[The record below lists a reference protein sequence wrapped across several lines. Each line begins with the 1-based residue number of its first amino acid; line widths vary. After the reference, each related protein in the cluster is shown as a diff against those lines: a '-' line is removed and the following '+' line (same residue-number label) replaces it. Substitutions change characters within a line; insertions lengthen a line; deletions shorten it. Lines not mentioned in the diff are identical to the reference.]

1 MYLTGN
7 EYLCIVKVKQ
17 NMDIKDINIRNL
29 QSEIIRL
36 RNLLADRDVLV
47 KSMEHDKEE
56 WTKDARVGY
65 ISLEDHLSDIED
77 LRKENEAEKSQ
88 LRSELDEERR
98 LRMAAEARIKELEE
112 AALKSE
118 EAHKEELANFNEVQE
133 MAEKAKA
140 NEIDMMSIVK
150 VIQNRLFNHNSDRMR
165 FLNSQLDIDDETVR
179 EQGFEAILQSISQD
193 ADRELN
199 GNDDSIDKAQGQ
211 DNTENNDKA
220 PKVKLPTPKKKD
232 KKPRG
237 RYTFSAEV
245 LKSFGVDASNLPEG
259 AKAILRRGKKD
270 EWTIQLFYYSPA
282 KVYTKVYKIGRFNV
296 KGQDPMSSKKP
307 QSIVE
312 NNPLMPSF
320 CRFYFESK
328 FAYNLSE
335 ENVIRM
341 LESMKCHFPQST
353 LNKYIHQIMDY
364 LRVRLEALMLEVMRS
379 CSFVQNDET
388 RILVRSR
395 KSKEDNFKYN
405 TEYIH
410 AALSLEKKLVVML
423 YKEGSRSHEIPEEK
437 IFRGS
442 LIECFT
448 ADRAPLYVALEKDL
462 EEYYLQR
469 QACWQHAR
477 HYLVDAFVSDHRVL
491 VLIQLINALFLIER
505 EAKVRNYTPE
515 RRHRFRIDYSASI
528 VGKIMSLLKKIRA
541 EKNKYGALV
550 MRAVN
555 YILDDEEAF
564 KKFLHDGRIE
574 MHNNAVES
582 VFRHIAMGRRCWLN
596 SGSHDAA
603 QNIAFMYS
611 LYESCKMNDID
622 FGEYVEDILTRMM
635 NGDDDYRSMI
645 PCYYT
650 PGKKQEKKVA

>member
-1 MYLTGN
+1 
-7 EYLCIVKVKQ
+7 
-17 NMDIKDINIRNL
+17 MDIKDINIRNL
-29 QSEIIRL
+29 QSENIRL
-36 RNLLADRDVLV
+36 RNLLAERDALV
-47 KSMEHDKEE
+47 KSYKTEKEE
-56 WTKDARVGY
+56 SANAARVGY
-65 ISLEDHLSDIED
+65 ISLEEHF
-77 LRKENEAEKSQ
+77 AELGKVREECFEETAAV
-88 LRSELDEERR
+88 RSELAAVKGR
-98 LRMAAEARIKELEE
+98 LALAESRIRELEE
-112 AALKSE
+112 ASAKLE
-118 EAHKEELANFNEVQE
+118 DAHKEELAKFNEVQD
-133 MAEKAKA
+133 MADKAKA

-179 EQGFEAILQSISQD
+179 EQGFEGVLQAISQD

-199 GNDDSIDKAQGQ
+199 GNGDLADNGHGQGNTETDDKA
-211 DNTENNDKA
+211 T
-220 PKVKLPTPKKKD
+220 KVKLPTPKKTNKKD

-245 LKSFGVDASNLPEG
+245 LKSFGVDVSNLPEG
-259 AKAILRRGKKD
+259 AKAILRKGKKD

-282 KVYTKVYKIGRFNV
+282 KVYTKIYKIGRFNV
-296 KGQDPMSSKKP
+296 PGSDPMNSKKP

-328 FAYNLSE
+328 FAYNVSE

-364 LRVRLEALMLEVMRS
+364 LRVRLEPLMLEVIRS
-379 CSFVQNDET
+379 CGFVQDDET

-395 KSKEDNFKYN
+395 ESKDEDFKYN

-410 AALSLEKKLVVML
+410 AALSLERKLLVML

-442 LIECFT
+442 MIKCFT
-448 ADRAPLYVALEKDL
+448 ADRAPLYTAIEKDL
-462 EEYYLQR
+462 VEYNLQR

-505 EAKVRNYTPE
+505 ESKSRNQTPE
-515 RRHRFRIDYSASI
+515 QRHRFRLKHSASI
-528 VGKIMSLLKKIRA
+528 VGRIMSLLKKIRS
-541 EKNKYGALV
+541 EKDKYGALV

-603 QNIAFMYS
+603 TNIAFMYS
-611 LYESCKMNDID
+611 LFESCKMNDID

>member
-1 MYLTGN
+1 
-7 EYLCIVKVKQ
+7 
-17 NMDIKDINIRNL
+17 MDIKDINIRNL
-29 QSEIIRL
+29 QMENTRL
-36 RNLLADRDVLV
+36 RNLLADRDALV
-47 KSMEHDKEE
+47 KSMEHDREKWANE
-56 WTKDARVGY
+56 ARVGY
-65 ISLEDHLSDIED
+65 ISLEEHFSEIES
-77 LRKENEAEKSQ
+77 LRKENSQ
-88 LRSELDEERR
+88 ENSRLQKELDDTKSR
-98 LRMAAEARIKELEE
+98 LSVAESRIKELEDC
-112 AALKSE
+112 AAESE
-118 EAHKEELANFNEVQE
+118 EAHKEELAKFNEVQE
-133 MAEKAKA
+133 MADKAKA

-179 EQGFEAILQSISQD
+179 EQGFEAILQAISQD
-193 ADRELN
+193 ADKELN
-199 GNDDSIDKAQGQ
+199 ANGDSA
-211 DNTENNDKA
+211 DNTQGGGNTEKSDKG
-220 PKVKLPTPKKKD
+220 PKVKLPTSKKKDKKD

-245 LKSFGVDASNLPEG
+245 LKSFGVDTSNLPEG
-259 AKAILRRGKKD
+259 AKAIVRKGKKD
-270 EWTIQLFYYSPA
+270 KWTIQLFYYSPA
-282 KVYTKVYKIGRFNV
+282 KVYTKVYEIGRFNV
-296 KGQDPMSSKKP
+296 PGRDPMNSKRP
-307 QSIVE
+307 QAIVE
-312 NNPLMPSF
+312 SNPLMPSF

-335 ENVIRM
+335 ENVLRM

-364 LRVRLEALMLEVMRS
+364 LRVRLESLMLEVIRT
-379 CSFVQNDET
+379 CGFVQNDET

-395 KSKEDNFKYN
+395 KNKEDDFKYN

-505 EAKVRNYTPE
+505 EAKARNYTPE
-515 RRHRFRIDYSASI
+515 RRHRFRLEYSASI

-541 EKNKYGALV
+541 EKDKYGALV

-555 YILDDEEAF
+555 YILDDEDAF
-564 KKFLHDGRIE
+564 KKFLQDGRIE

-582 VFRHIAMGRRCWLN
+582 VFRHIAMGRRNWLN
-596 SGSHDAA
+596 SGSHEAA

>member
-1 MYLTGN
+1 
-7 EYLCIVKVKQ
+7 
-17 NMDIKDINIRNL
+17 MDIKDINIRNL
-29 QSEIIRL
+29 QMENARL
-36 RNLLADRDVLV
+36 RNLLAERDAHV
-47 KSMEHDKEE
+47 KSIELEREE
-56 WTKDARVGY
+56 WSKEARVGY
-65 ISLEDHLSDIED
+65 ISLDEHFSEIES
-77 LRKENEAEKSQ
+77 LRKENSQ
-88 LRSELDEERR
+88 ENSRLQKELDDTRSR
-98 LRMAAEARIKELEE
+98 LSVAESRIKELEDN
-112 AALKSE
+112 AAKSE
-118 EAHKEELANFNEVQE
+118 VAHKEELAKFNEVQE
-133 MAEKAKA
+133 LADRAKA
-140 NEIDMMSIVK
+140 SEIDMMSIVK

-165 FLNSQLDIDDETVR
+165 FLNSQLDIDDETVK
-179 EQGFEAILQSISQD
+179 EQGFEAILQAISQD
-193 ADRELN
+193 ADNELSGKN
-199 GNDDSIDKAQGQ
+199 STASDQGH
-211 DNTENNDKA
+211 NCSEKKNEV
-220 PKVKLPTPKKKD
+220 PKVKLPTPKKKDQKD

-245 LKSFGVDASNLPEG
+245 LKSFGVDTSNLPEG
-259 AKAILRRGKKD
+259 AKAIIRKGRKD
-270 EWTIQLFYYSPA
+270 KWTIQLFYYSPA
-282 KVYTKVYKIGRFNV
+282 KVYTKVYRIGRFNV
-296 KGQDPMSSKKP
+296 PKSDPMNSKRP
-307 QSIVE
+307 QAIVE
-312 NNPLMPSF
+312 SNPLMPSF

-364 LRVRLEALMLEVMRS
+364 LRVRLESLMLEVIRT
-379 CSFVQNDET
+379 CGFVQNDET

-395 KSKEDNFKYN
+395 KNKEDDFKYN

-505 EAKVRNYTPE
+505 EAKARNYTPE
-515 RRHRFRIDYSASI
+515 RRHRFRLEYSASI

-541 EKNKYGALV
+541 EKDKYGALV

-555 YILDDEEAF
+555 YILDDEDAF
-564 KKFLHDGRIE
+564 KKFLQDGRIE

-582 VFRHIAMGRRCWLN
+582 VFRHIAMGRRNWLN
-596 SGSHDAA
+596 SGSHEAA

-645 PCYYT
+645 PCNYT
-650 PGKKQEKKVA
+650 HGKEYEKKVA

>member
-1 MYLTGN
+1 
-7 EYLCIVKVKQ
+7 
-17 NMDIKDINIRNL
+17 MDIKDINIRNL
-29 QSEIIRL
+29 QMENTRL
-36 RNLLADRDVLV
+36 RNLLADRDALV
-47 KSMEHDKEE
+47 KSMEHDREKWANE
-56 WTKDARVGY
+56 ARVGY
-65 ISLEDHLSDIED
+65 ISLEEHFSEIES
-77 LRKENEAEKSQ
+77 LRKENSQ
-88 LRSELDEERR
+88 ENSRLQKELDDTKSR
-98 LRMAAEARIKELEE
+98 LSVAESRIKELEDC
-112 AALKSE
+112 AAESE
-118 EAHKEELANFNEVQE
+118 EAHKEELAKFNEVQE
-133 MAEKAKA
+133 MADKAKA

-179 EQGFEAILQSISQD
+179 EQGFEAILQAISQD
-193 ADRELN
+193 ADKELN
-199 GNDDSIDKAQGQ
+199 ANGDSA
-211 DNTENNDKA
+211 DNTQGGGNTEKSDKG
-220 PKVKLPTPKKKD
+220 PKVKLPTSKKKDKKD

-245 LKSFGVDASNLPEG
+245 LKSFGVDTSNLPEG
-259 AKAILRRGKKD
+259 AKAIVRKGKKD
-270 EWTIQLFYYSPA
+270 KWTIQLFYYSPA
-282 KVYTKVYKIGRFNV
+282 KVYTKVYEIGRFNV
-296 KGQDPMSSKKP
+296 PGRDPMNSKRP
-307 QSIVE
+307 QAIVE
-312 NNPLMPSF
+312 SNPLMPSF

-335 ENVIRM
+335 ENVLRM

-364 LRVRLEALMLEVMRS
+364 LRVRLESLMLEVIRT
-379 CSFVQNDET
+379 CGFVQNDET

-395 KSKEDNFKYN
+395 KNKEDDFKYN

-505 EAKVRNYTPE
+505 EAKARNYTPE
-515 RRHRFRIDYSASI
+515 RRHRFRLEYSASI

-541 EKNKYGALV
+541 EKDKYGALV

-555 YILDDEEAF
+555 YILDDEDAF
-564 KKFLHDGRIE
+564 KKFLQDGRIE

-582 VFRHIAMGRRCWLN
+582 VFRHIAMGRRNWLN
-596 SGSHDAA
+596 SGSHEAA

-645 PCYYT
+645 PCNYT
-650 PGKKQEKKVA
+650 HGKKYEKKVA

>member
-1 MYLTGN
+1 MENT
-7 EYLCIVKVKQ
+7 
-17 NMDIKDINIRNL
+17 
-29 QSEIIRL
+29 RL
-36 RNLLADRDVLV
+36 RNLLADRDALV
-47 KSMEHDKEE
+47 KSMEHDREKWANE
-56 WTKDARVGY
+56 ARVGY
-65 ISLEDHLSDIED
+65 ISLEEHFSEIES
-77 LRKENEAEKSQ
+77 LRKENSQ
-88 LRSELDEERR
+88 ENSRLQKELDDTKSR
-98 LRMAAEARIKELEE
+98 LSVAESRIKELEDC
-112 AALKSE
+112 AAESE
-118 EAHKEELANFNEVQE
+118 EAHKEELAKFNEVQE
-133 MAEKAKA
+133 MADKAKA

-179 EQGFEAILQSISQD
+179 EQGFEAILQAISQD
-193 ADRELN
+193 ADKELN
-199 GNDDSIDKAQGQ
+199 ANGDSA
-211 DNTENNDKA
+211 DNTQGGGNTEKSDKG
-220 PKVKLPTPKKKD
+220 PKVKLPTSKKKDKKD

-245 LKSFGVDASNLPEG
+245 LKSFGVDTSNLPEG
-259 AKAILRRGKKD
+259 AKAIVRKGKKD
-270 EWTIQLFYYSPA
+270 KWTIQLFYYSPA
-282 KVYTKVYKIGRFNV
+282 KVYTKVYEIGRFNV
-296 KGQDPMSSKKP
+296 PGRDPMNSKRP
-307 QSIVE
+307 QAIVE
-312 NNPLMPSF
+312 SNPLMPSF

-335 ENVIRM
+335 ENVLRM

-364 LRVRLEALMLEVMRS
+364 LRVRLESLMLEVIRT
-379 CSFVQNDET
+379 CGFVQNDET

-395 KSKEDNFKYN
+395 KNKEDDFKYN

-505 EAKVRNYTPE
+505 EAKARNYTPE
-515 RRHRFRIDYSASI
+515 RRHRFRLEYSASI

-541 EKNKYGALV
+541 EKDKYGALV

-555 YILDDEEAF
+555 YILDDEDAF
-564 KKFLHDGRIE
+564 KKFLQDGRIE

-582 VFRHIAMGRRCWLN
+582 VFRHIAMGRRNWLN
-596 SGSHDAA
+596 SGSHEAA

>member
-1 MYLTGN
+1 
-7 EYLCIVKVKQ
+7 
-17 NMDIKDINIRNL
+17 MDIKDINIRNL
-29 QSEIIRL
+29 QMENARL
-36 RNLLADRDVLV
+36 RNLLAERDAHV
-47 KSMEHDKEE
+47 KSIELEREE
-56 WTKDARVGY
+56 WSKEARVGY
-65 ISLEDHLSDIED
+65 ISLDEHFSEIES
-77 LRKENEAEKSQ
+77 LRKENSQ
-88 LRSELDEERR
+88 ENSRLQKELDDTRSR
-98 LRMAAEARIKELEE
+98 LSVAESRIKELEDN
-112 AALKSE
+112 AAKSE
-118 EAHKEELANFNEVQE
+118 VAHKEELAKFNEVQE
-133 MAEKAKA
+133 LADKAKA
-140 NEIDMMSIVK
+140 SEIDMMSIVK

-165 FLNSQLDIDDETVR
+165 FLNSQLDIDDETVK
-179 EQGFEAILQSISQD
+179 EQGFEAILQAISQD
-193 ADRELN
+193 ADNELSGKN
-199 GNDDSIDKAQGQ
+199 STASDQGH
-211 DNTENNDKA
+211 NCSEKKNEV
-220 PKVKLPTPKKKD
+220 PKVKLPTPKKKDQKD

-245 LKSFGVDASNLPEG
+245 LKSFGVDTSNLPEG
-259 AKAILRRGKKD
+259 AKAIIRKGRKD
-270 EWTIQLFYYSPA
+270 KWTIQLFYYSPA
-282 KVYTKVYKIGRFNV
+282 KVYTKVYEIGRFNV
-296 KGQDPMSSKKP
+296 PKSDPMNSKRP
-307 QSIVE
+307 QAIVE
-312 NNPLMPSF
+312 SNPLMPSF

-364 LRVRLEALMLEVMRS
+364 LRVRLESLMLEVIRT
-379 CSFVQNDET
+379 CGFVQNDET

-395 KSKEDNFKYN
+395 KNKEDDFKYN

-410 AALSLEKKLVVML
+410 AALSQEKKLVVML

-505 EAKVRNYTPE
+505 EAKARNYTPE
-515 RRHRFRIDYSASI
+515 RRHRLRLEYSASI

-541 EKNKYGALV
+541 EKDKYGALV

-564 KKFLHDGRIE
+564 KKFLQDGRIE

-582 VFRHIAMGRRCWLN
+582 VFRHIAMGRRNWLN
-596 SGSHDAA
+596 SGSHEAA

-645 PCYYT
+645 PCNYT
-650 PGKKQEKKVA
+650 HGKKYEKKVA

>member
-1 MYLTGN
+1 
-7 EYLCIVKVKQ
+7 
-17 NMDIKDINIRNL
+17 MDIKDINIRNL
-29 QSEIIRL
+29 QSELIRL
-36 RNLLADRDVLV
+36 RNRLADRDALV
-47 KSMEHDKEE
+47 ESYKEDKEE
-56 WTKDARVGY
+56 WTKEARVGY
-65 ISLEDHLSDIED
+65 ISLEDHFAELDD
-77 LRKENEAEKSQ
+77 LRNEKDAKIAQ
-88 LRSELDEERR
+88 VTADYEEEHR
-98 LRMAAEARIKELEE
+98 LRMSAEAVVNELEK
-112 AALKSE
+112 AAAKSE
-118 EAHKEELANFNEVQE
+118 ETHKEELAKFAEVQD

-140 NEIDMMSIVK
+140 NEIDVMSIVR
-150 VIQNRLFNHNSDRMR
+150 VMQNRIFNHNSDRMR
-165 FLNSQLDIDDETVR
+165 FLNSQLDIDDETVK
-179 EQGFEAILQSISQD
+179 EQGFEAILQAISQD
-193 ADRELN
+193 ADKELF
-199 GNDDSIDKAQGQ
+199 GEGRDTDSLKGDSGSDKKG
-211 DNTENNDKA
+211 EA
-220 PKVKLPTPKKKD
+220 PKIKLPTPKKPEK
-232 KKPRG
+232 KNPKPRS
-237 RYTFSAEV
+237 RYTFTAEA
-245 LKSFGVDASNLPEG
+245 LKSFGVDTSNLPEG
-259 AKAILRRGKKD
+259 AKAILRKGKKD

-282 KVYTKVYKIGRFNV
+282 KVYTKIYKIGRFNV
-296 KGQDPMSSKKP
+296 PGKDPMNSKKP
-307 QSIVE
+307 QTIVE

-320 CRFYFESK
+320 CRFYFDSK

-335 ENVIRM
+335 ENIIRM
-341 LESMKCHFPQST
+341 LKSMKCHFPQST

-364 LRVRLEALMLEVMRS
+364 LRVRLETLMREVIRT
-379 CSFVQNDET
+379 CGFVQNDET

-395 KSKEDNFKYN
+395 KKKEENFKYN

-477 HYLVDAFVSDHRVL
+477 HNFVDAYVSDHRVL
-491 VLIQLINALFLIER
+491 VIIQLINALFLIER
-505 EAKVRNYTPE
+505 EAKARNYTAE
-515 RRHRFRIDYSASI
+515 KRYRFRLKYSVPI
-528 VGKIMSLLKKIRA
+528 VGKIMRLLRKIKG
-541 EKNKYGALV
+541 EKDKYGALV
-550 MRAVN
+550 MKAVN
-555 YILDDEEAF
+555 YVLDDRKAF
-564 KKFLHDGRIE
+564 KKFLLDGRIE

-582 VFRHIAMGRRCWLN
+582 VFRHIAMGRRNWLN

-645 PCYYT
+645 PCNYT
-650 PGKKQEKKVA
+650 FGKNQKKKAA

>member
-1 MYLTGN
+1 
-7 EYLCIVKVKQ
+7 
-17 NMDIKDINIRNL
+17 MDIKDINIRNL
-29 QSEIIRL
+29 QSEIVRL
-36 RNLLADRDVLV
+36 RNRLADRDAYVQSV
-47 KSMEHDKEE
+47 EQDREE
-56 WTKDARVGY
+56 WTKEARVGY
-65 ISLEDHLSDIED
+65 ISLEDHFSDLEE
-77 LRKENEAEKSQ
+77 LRKENEEEKSQ
-88 LRSELDEERR
+88 LRSELDEEHR

-118 EAHKEELANFNEVQE
+118 DAHKEELAKYNEVQE
-133 MAEKAKA
+133 MADKAKA

-150 VIQNRLFNHNSDRMR
+150 VIQNR
-165 FLNSQLDIDDETVR
+165 DDETVR
-179 EQGFEAILQSISQD
+179 EQGFEAIIQAISQD
-193 ADRELN
+193 ADNELSGKN
-199 GNDDSIDKAQGQ
+199 NTAGDQGQ
-211 DNTENNDKA
+211 DGSEKKNEA
-220 PKVKLPTPKKKD
+220 PKVKLPAPKKKDKKD

-245 LKSFGVDASNLPEG
+245 LKSYGVDTSNLPEG
-259 AKAILRRGKKD
+259 AKAIVRKGKKD
-270 EWTIQLFYYSPA
+270 KWTIQLFYYSPA
-282 KVYTKVYKIGRFNV
+282 KVYTKVYEIGRFNV
-296 KGQDPMSSKKP
+296 PKSDPMNSKKP
-307 QSIVE
+307 QTIVE

-364 LRVRLEALMLEVMRS
+364 LRTRLEALMLEVIRN
-379 CSFVQNDET
+379 CNFVQNDET

-395 KSKEDNFKYN
+395 NSKEDNFKYN

-491 VLIQLINALFLIER
+491 VLIRLINALFLIER
-505 EAKVRNYTPE
+505 ESKARGHSAEQRY
-515 RRHRFRIDYSASI
+515 RFRLEYSASI

-541 EKNKYGALV
+541 EKDKYGALV

-635 NGDDDYRSMI
+635 NRMMNGDDDYRSMI

>member
-1 MYLTGN
+1 
-7 EYLCIVKVKQ
+7 
-17 NMDIKDINIRNL
+17 MDIKDINIRNL
-29 QSEIIRL
+29 QAENVRL
-36 RNLLADRDVLV
+36 RNLLADRDALV
-47 KSMEHDKEE
+47 KSIEQDKEE
-56 WTKDARVGY
+56 WTKEARVGY
-65 ISLEDHLSDIED
+65 ISLEEHLAEMAN
-77 LRKENEAEKSQ
+77 LRREKDERIASVTAECEEEHQ
-88 LRSELDEERR
+88 LRVS
-98 LRMAAEARIKELEE
+98 AEARIKELEDS
-112 AALKSE
+112 AVKSD
-118 EAHKEELANFNEVQE
+118 EAHKEELAKFNEVQE
-133 MAEKAKA
+133 MAEKAKD

-165 FLNSQLDIDDETVR
+165 FLNSQLDIDDDTVR
-179 EQGFEAILQSISQD
+179 EQGFEAILQAISQD
-193 ADRELN
+193 ADKELN
-199 GNDDSIDKAQGQ
+199 GNGYSA
-211 DNTENNDKA
+211 DNTHGGCNTGKSDKG
-220 PKVKLPTPKKKD
+220 PKVKLPSPKKKD
-232 KKPRG
+232 NRNKKPCG

-245 LKSFGVDASNLPEG
+245 LKLFGVDTSNLPEG
-259 AKAILRRGKKD
+259 AKAIVRKGKKD
-270 EWTIQLFYYSPA
+270 EWTIRLFYYSPA
-282 KVYTKVYKIGRFNV
+282 RVYTKVYRIGRFNV
-296 KGQDPMSSKKP
+296 KGQDPMNSKRP
-307 QSIVE
+307 QTIVE

-335 ENVIRM
+335 ENVLRM

-364 LRVRLEALMLEVMRS
+364 LRVRLESLMLEVIRS
-379 CSFVQNDET
+379 CGFVQNDET

-395 KSKEDNFKYN
+395 KSKEDDFKYN

-410 AALSLEKKLVVML
+410 AALSLEEKLVAML

-505 EAKVRNYTPE
+505 ESKARGHGAEQRY
-515 RRHRFRIDYSASI
+515 RFRLKYSASI
-528 VGKIMSLLKKIRA
+528 VGRIMGLLKKMKA
-541 EKNKYGALV
+541 EKGKYGALV

-582 VFRHIAMGRRCWLN
+582 VFRHIAMGRRRWLN
-596 SGSHDAA
+596 SGSHEAA

-650 PGKKQEKKVA
+650 PVKKQERKVA

>member
-1 MYLTGN
+1 
-7 EYLCIVKVKQ
+7 
-17 NMDIKDINIRNL
+17 MDIKDINIRNL
-29 QSEIIRL
+29 QSEIVRL
-36 RNLLADRDVLV
+36 RNRLADRDAYVQSV
-47 KSMEHDKEE
+47 EQDREE
-56 WTKDARVGY
+56 WTKEARVGY
-65 ISLEDHLSDIED
+65 ISLEDHFSDLED
-77 LRKENEAEKSQ
+77 LRKENEKEKSQ
-88 LRSELDEERR
+88 LRSERDEEHR
-98 LRMAAEARIKELEE
+98 LRMAAEVRIKELEE

-118 EAHKEELANFNEVQE
+118 DAHKEELAKYNEVQE
-133 MAEKAKA
+133 MADKAKA

-179 EQGFEAILQSISQD
+179 KQGFEAIIQAISED
-193 ADRELN
+193 ADKELN
-199 GNDDSIDKAQGQ
+199 GNVDSADKAEGEG
-211 DNTENNDKA
+211 NTENSNKA
-220 PKVKLPTPKKKD
+220 PKFKLPTPKKKDKKD

-296 KGQDPMSSKKP
+296 KGQDPMNSKKP

-388 RILVRSR
+388 RILVRGR

-555 YILDDEEAF
+555 YILDDEEA
-564 KKFLHDGRIE
+564 
-574 MHNNAVES
+574 AVES

>member
-1 MYLTGN
+1 
-7 EYLCIVKVKQ
+7 
-17 NMDIKDINIRNL
+17 MDIKDINIRNL
-29 QSEIIRL
+29 QMENARL
-36 RNLLADRDVLV
+36 RNLLAERDAHV
-47 KSMEHDKEE
+47 KSIELEREE
-56 WTKDARVGY
+56 WSKEARVGY
-65 ISLEDHLSDIED
+65 ISLDEHFSEIES
-77 LRKENEAEKSQ
+77 LRKENSQ
-88 LRSELDEERR
+88 ENSRLQKELDDTRSR
-98 LRMAAEARIKELEE
+98 LSVAESRIKELEDN
-112 AALKSE
+112 AAKSE
-118 EAHKEELANFNEVQE
+118 VAHKEELAKFNEVQE
-133 MAEKAKA
+133 LADRAKA
-140 NEIDMMSIVK
+140 SEIDMMSIVK

-165 FLNSQLDIDDETVR
+165 FLNSQLDIDDETVK
-179 EQGFEAILQSISQD
+179 EQGFEAILQAISQD
-193 ADRELN
+193 ADNELSGKN
-199 GNDDSIDKAQGQ
+199 STASDQGH
-211 DNTENNDKA
+211 NCSEKKNEV
-220 PKVKLPTPKKKD
+220 PKVKLPTPKKKDQKD

-245 LKSFGVDASNLPEG
+245 LKSFGVDTSNLPEG
-259 AKAILRRGKKD
+259 AKAIIRKGRKD
-270 EWTIQLFYYSPA
+270 KWTIQLFYYSPA
-282 KVYTKVYKIGRFNV
+282 KVYTKVYEIGRFNV
-296 KGQDPMSSKKP
+296 PKSDPMNSKRP
-307 QSIVE
+307 QAIVE
-312 NNPLMPSF
+312 SNPLMPSF

-364 LRVRLEALMLEVMRS
+364 LRVRLESLMLEVIRT
-379 CSFVQNDET
+379 CGFVQNDET

-395 KSKEDNFKYN
+395 KNKEDDFKYN

-505 EAKVRNYTPE
+505 EAKARNYTPE
-515 RRHRFRIDYSASI
+515 RRHRFRLEYSASI

-541 EKNKYGALV
+541 EKDKYGALV

-555 YILDDEEAF
+555 YILDDEDAF
-564 KKFLHDGRIE
+564 KKFLQNGRIE

-582 VFRHIAMGRRCWLN
+582 VFRHIAMGRRNWLN
-596 SGSHDAA
+596 SGSHEAA

-645 PCYYT
+645 PCNYT
-650 PGKKQEKKVA
+650 HGKKYEKKVA

>member
-1 MYLTGN
+1 
-7 EYLCIVKVKQ
+7 
-17 NMDIKDINIRNL
+17 MDIKDINIRNL
-29 QSEIIRL
+29 QSELIRL
-36 RNLLADRDVLV
+36 RNRLADRDALV
-47 KSMEHDKEE
+47 ESYKEDKEE
-56 WTKDARVGY
+56 WTKEARVGY
-65 ISLEDHLSDIED
+65 ISLEDHFAELDD
-77 LRKENEAEKSQ
+77 LRNEKDAKIAQ
-88 LRSELDEERR
+88 VTADYEEEHR
-98 LRMAAEARIKELEE
+98 LRMSAEAVVNELEK
-112 AALKSE
+112 AAAKSE
-118 EAHKEELANFNEVQE
+118 ETHKEELAKFAEVQD

-140 NEIDMMSIVK
+140 NEIDVMSIVR
-150 VIQNRLFNHNSDRMR
+150 VMQNRIFNHNSDRMR
-165 FLNSQLDIDDETVR
+165 FLNSQLDIDDETVK
-179 EQGFEAILQSISQD
+179 EQGFEAILQAISQD
-193 ADRELN
+193 ADKELF
-199 GNDDSIDKAQGQ
+199 GEGRDTDSLKGDSGSDKKG
-211 DNTENNDKA
+211 EA
-220 PKVKLPTPKKKD
+220 PKIKLPTPKKPEK
-232 KKPRG
+232 KNPKPRS
-237 RYTFSAEV
+237 RYTFTAEA
-245 LKSFGVDASNLPEG
+245 LKSFGVDTSNLPEG
-259 AKAILRRGKKD
+259 AKAILRKGKKD

-282 KVYTKVYKIGRFNV
+282 KVYTKIYKIGRFNV
-296 KGQDPMSSKKP
+296 PGKDPMNSKKP
-307 QSIVE
+307 QTIVE

-320 CRFYFESK
+320 CRFYFDSK

-335 ENVIRM
+335 ENIIRM
-341 LESMKCHFPQST
+341 LKSMKCHFPQST

-364 LRVRLEALMLEVMRS
+364 LRVRLETLMREVIRT
-379 CSFVQNDET
+379 CGFVQNDET

-395 KSKEDNFKYN
+395 KKKEENFKYN

-477 HYLVDAFVSDHRVL
+477 HNFVDAYVSDHRVL
-491 VLIQLINALFLIER
+491 VIIQLINALFLIER
-505 EAKVRNYTPE
+505 EAKARNYTAE
-515 RRHRFRIDYSASI
+515 KRYQFRLKYSVPI
-528 VGKIMSLLKKIRA
+528 VGKIMRLLRKIKG
-541 EKNKYGALV
+541 EKDKYGALV
-550 MRAVN
+550 MKAVN
-555 YILDDEEAF
+555 YVLDDRKAF
-564 KKFLHDGRIE
+564 KKFLLDGRIE

-582 VFRHIAMGRRCWLN
+582 VFRHIAMGRRNWLN

-645 PCYYT
+645 PCNYT
-650 PGKKQEKKVA
+650 FGKNQKKKAA

>member
-1 MYLTGN
+1 
-7 EYLCIVKVKQ
+7 
-17 NMDIKDINIRNL
+17 MDIKDINIRNL
-29 QSEIIRL
+29 QMENTRL
-36 RNLLADRDVLV
+36 RNLLADRDALV
-47 KSMEHDKEE
+47 KSMEHDREKWANE
-56 WTKDARVGY
+56 ARVGY
-65 ISLEDHLSDIED
+65 ISLEEHFSEIES
-77 LRKENEAEKSQ
+77 LRKENSQ
-88 LRSELDEERR
+88 ENSRLQKELDDTKSR
-98 LRMAAEARIKELEE
+98 LSVAESRIKELEDC
-112 AALKSE
+112 AAESE
-118 EAHKEELANFNEVQE
+118 EAHKEELAKFNEVQE
-133 MAEKAKA
+133 MADKAKA

-179 EQGFEAILQSISQD
+179 EQGFEAILQAISQD
-193 ADRELN
+193 ADKELN
-199 GNDDSIDKAQGQ
+199 ANGDSA
-211 DNTENNDKA
+211 DNTQGGGNTEKSDKG
-220 PKVKLPTPKKKD
+220 PKVKLPTSKKKDKKD

-245 LKSFGVDASNLPEG
+245 LKSFGVDTSNLPEG
-259 AKAILRRGKKD
+259 AKAIVRKGKKD
-270 EWTIQLFYYSPA
+270 KWTIQLFYYSPA
-282 KVYTKVYKIGRFNV
+282 KVYTKVYEIGRFNV
-296 KGQDPMSSKKP
+296 PGRDPMNSKRP
-307 QSIVE
+307 QAIVE
-312 NNPLMPSF
+312 SNPLMPSF

-335 ENVIRM
+335 ENVLRM

-364 LRVRLEALMLEVMRS
+364 LRVRLESLMLEVIRT
-379 CSFVQNDET
+379 CGFVQNDET

-395 KSKEDNFKYN
+395 KNKEDDFKYN

-505 EAKVRNYTPE
+505 EAKARNYTPE
-515 RRHRFRIDYSASI
+515 RRHRFRLEYSASI

-541 EKNKYGALV
+541 EKDKYGALV

-555 YILDDEEAF
+555 YILDDEDAF
-564 KKFLHDGRIE
+564 KKFLQDGRIE

-582 VFRHIAMGRRCWLN
+582 VFRHIAMGRRNWLN
-596 SGSHDAA
+596 SGSHEAA
-603 QNIAFMYS
+603 TNIAFMYS

-645 PCYYT
+645 PCNYT
-650 PGKKQEKKVA
+650 QGKKYEKKVA

>member
-1 MYLTGN
+1 
-7 EYLCIVKVKQ
+7 
-17 NMDIKDINIRNL
+17 MDIKDINIRNL
-29 QSEIIRL
+29 QTEVIRL

-47 KSMEHDKEE
+47 KSMEFEREVWSKE
-56 WTKDARVGY
+56 ARVGY
-65 ISLEDHLSDIED
+65 ISLEEHFSEIDR
-77 LRKENEAEKSQ
+77 LRKENSQ
-88 LRSELDEERR
+88 ENSRLQKELDDTKSR
-98 LRMAAEARIKELEE
+98 LSVAESRIKELEE
-112 AALKSE
+112 AATKSE
-118 EAHKEELANFNEVQE
+118 EAHKEELARFNEVQE
-133 MAEKAKA
+133 MADKAKA

-150 VIQNRLFNHNSDRMR
+150 VIQNRLFNHNSDRMH
-165 FLNSQLDIDDETVR
+165 FLNSQLDIDDETVK
-179 EQGFEAILQSISQD
+179 EQGFEAILQAISQD
-193 ADRELN
+193 ADKELTGN
-199 GNDDSIDKAQGQ
+199 GDSADSTQGDGNAEKSDKAQ
-211 DNTENNDKA
+211 
-220 PKVKLPTPKKKD
+220 KVKLPTPKKRDKKD

-245 LKSFGVDASNLPEG
+245 LKLFGVDPSNLPEG
-259 AKAILRRGKKD
+259 AKAIVRKGKKD
-270 EWTIQLFYYSPA
+270 KWTIQLFYYSPA
-282 KVYTKVYKIGRFNV
+282 KVYTKVYEIGRFNV
-296 KGQDPMSSKKP
+296 PGQDPMNSKKP

-320 CRFYFESK
+320 CRFYLESK

-364 LRVRLEALMLEVMRS
+364 LRVRLEALMLEVIRS
-379 CSFVQNDET
+379 CGFVQNDET

-505 EAKVRNYTPE
+505 EAKARNYTPE
-515 RRHRFRIDYSASI
+515 RRHRFRLEYSASI

-541 EKNKYGALV
+541 EKDKYGALV

-564 KKFLHDGRIE
+564 KKFLQDGRIE

-596 SGSHDAA
+596 SGSHEAA
-603 QNIAFMYS
+603 TNIAFMYS

-645 PCYYT
+645 PCNYT
-650 PGKKQEKKVA
+650 QGKKYEKKVA

>member
-1 MYLTGN
+1 
-7 EYLCIVKVKQ
+7 
-17 NMDIKDINIRNL
+17 
-29 QSEIIRL
+29 
-36 RNLLADRDVLV
+36 
-47 KSMEHDKEE
+47 
-56 WTKDARVGY
+56 
-65 ISLEDHLSDIED
+65 
-77 LRKENEAEKSQ
+77 
-88 LRSELDEERR
+88 
-98 LRMAAEARIKELEE
+98 
-112 AALKSE
+112 
-118 EAHKEELANFNEVQE
+118 
-133 MAEKAKA
+133 
-140 NEIDMMSIVK
+140 
-150 VIQNRLFNHNSDRMR
+150 
-165 FLNSQLDIDDETVR
+165 
-179 EQGFEAILQSISQD
+179 
-193 ADRELN
+193 
-199 GNDDSIDKAQGQ
+199 
-211 DNTENNDKA
+211 
-220 PKVKLPTPKKKD
+220 
-232 KKPRG
+232 
-237 RYTFSAEV
+237 
-245 LKSFGVDASNLPEG
+245 
-259 AKAILRRGKKD
+259 
-270 EWTIQLFYYSPA
+270 
-282 KVYTKVYKIGRFNV
+282 
-296 KGQDPMSSKKP
+296 
-307 QSIVE
+307 
-312 NNPLMPSF
+312 MPSF

-388 RILVRSR
+388 RILVRGR

-423 YKEGSRSHEIPEEK
+423 YKEGSRSHEKPEEK

-550 MRAVN
+550 
-555 YILDDEEAF
+555 IL
-564 KKFLHDGRIE
+564 
-574 MHNNAVES
+574 S
-582 VFRHIAMGRRCWLN
+582 V
-596 SGSHDAA
+596 
-603 QNIAFMYS
+603 
-611 LYESCKMNDID
+611 
-622 FGEYVEDILTRMM
+622 
-635 NGDDDYRSMI
+635 
-645 PCYYT
+645 
-650 PGKKQEKKVA
+650 

>member
-1 MYLTGN
+1 
-7 EYLCIVKVKQ
+7 
-17 NMDIKDINIRNL
+17 MDIKDINIRNL
-29 QSEIIRL
+29 QTEVIRL
-36 RNLLADRDVLV
+36 RNLLADRDALV
-47 KSMEHDKEE
+47 KSMEHDREE
-56 WTKDARVGY
+56 WTNEARAGY
-65 ISLEDHLSDIED
+65 ISLEEHFSEIES
-77 LRKENEAEKSQ
+77 LRKDNSLENSRLQK
-88 LRSELDEERR
+88 ELDETKSR
-98 LRMAAEARIKELEE
+98 LSVAEVRIKELEE

-118 EAHKEELANFNEVQE
+118 ETHKKELSKYNEVQE
-133 MAEKAKA
+133 MANKAKA
-140 NEIDMMSIVK
+140 NEIDMMSIVR

-165 FLNSQLDIDDETVR
+165 FLNSQLDIDDEAVK
-179 EQGFEAILQSISQD
+179 EQGFEAILQAISQD
-193 ADRELN
+193 ADNELSGKN
-199 GNDDSIDKAQGQ
+199 STASDQ
-211 DNTENNDKA
+211 ENNGSEKKDESQ
-220 PKVKLPTPKKKD
+220 KVKLPTPRKKVKKD

-245 LKSFGVDASNLPEG
+245 LKTYGVDTSNLPEG
-259 AKAILRRGKKD
+259 AKAIIRKGKKD
-270 EWTIQLFYYSPA
+270 KWTIQLFYYSPA
-282 KVYTKVYKIGRFNV
+282 KVYTKVYEIGRFNV
-296 KGQDPMSSKKP
+296 PKSDPMNSKRP
-307 QSIVE
+307 QAIVE
-312 NNPLMPSF
+312 SNPLMPSF

-335 ENVIRM
+335 ENLLMM

-353 LNKYIHQIMDY
+353 LNKYIHQIMAY
-364 LRVRLEALMLEVMRS
+364 LRVRLESLMLEVIRS
-379 CSFVQNDET
+379 CGFVQNDET

-448 ADRAPLYVALEKDL
+448 ADRAPLYVTLEKDL

-505 EAKVRNYTPE
+505 EAKARNYTAE
-515 RRHRFRIDYSASI
+515 KRYRFRLKYSASI
-528 VGKIMSLLKKIRA
+528 VGKIMSLLKKMRA
-541 EKNKYGALV
+541 EKDKYGALV

-582 VFRHIAMGRRCWLN
+582 AFRHIAMGRRNWLN
-596 SGSHDAA
+596 SGSHNAA

-635 NGDDDYRSMI
+635 NGDDDYRSMV
-645 PCYYT
+645 PCNYT
-650 PGKKQEKKVA
+650 HGKKYEKKVA

>member
-1 MYLTGN
+1 
-7 EYLCIVKVKQ
+7 
-17 NMDIKDINIRNL
+17 MDIKDINIRNL
-29 QSEIIRL
+29 QTEVIRL
-36 RNLLADRDVLV
+36 RNLLADRDALV
-47 KSMEHDKEE
+47 KSMEHDREE
-56 WTKDARVGY
+56 WTNEARAGY
-65 ISLEDHLSDIED
+65 ISLEEHFSEIES
-77 LRKENEAEKSQ
+77 LRKDNSLENSRLQK
-88 LRSELDEERR
+88 ELDETKSR
-98 LRMAAEARIKELEE
+98 LSVAEVRIKELEE

-118 EAHKEELANFNEVQE
+118 ETHKKELSKYNEVQE
-133 MAEKAKA
+133 MANKAKA
-140 NEIDMMSIVK
+140 NEIDMMSIVR

-165 FLNSQLDIDDETVR
+165 FLNSQLDIDDEAVK
-179 EQGFEAILQSISQD
+179 EQGFEAILQAISQD
-193 ADRELN
+193 ADNELSGKN
-199 GNDDSIDKAQGQ
+199 STASDQ
-211 DNTENNDKA
+211 ENNGSEKKDESQ
-220 PKVKLPTPKKKD
+220 KVKLPTPRKKVKTD

-245 LKSFGVDASNLPEG
+245 LKTYGVDTSNLPEG
-259 AKAILRRGKKD
+259 AKAIIRKGKKD
-270 EWTIQLFYYSPA
+270 KWNIQLFYYSPA
-282 KVYTKVYKIGRFNV
+282 KVYTKVYEIGRFNV
-296 KGQDPMSSKKP
+296 PKSDPMNSKRP
-307 QSIVE
+307 QAIVE
-312 NNPLMPSF
+312 SNPLMPSF

-335 ENVIRM
+335 ENLLMM

-353 LNKYIHQIMDY
+353 LNKYIHQIMAY
-364 LRVRLEALMLEVMRS
+364 LRVRLESLMLEVIRS
-379 CSFVQNDET
+379 CGFVQNDET

-448 ADRAPLYVALEKDL
+448 ADRAPLYVTLEKDL

-505 EAKVRNYTPE
+505 EAKARNYTAE
-515 RRHRFRIDYSASI
+515 KRYRFRLKYSASI
-528 VGKIMSLLKKIRA
+528 VGKIMSLLKKMRA
-541 EKNKYGALV
+541 EKDKYGALV

-582 VFRHIAMGRRCWLN
+582 AFRHIAMGRRNWLN
-596 SGSHDAA
+596 SGSHNAA

-635 NGDDDYRSMI
+635 NGDDDYRSMV
-645 PCYYT
+645 PCNYT
-650 PGKKQEKKVA
+650 HGKKYEKKVA

>member
-1 MYLTGN
+1 
-7 EYLCIVKVKQ
+7 
-17 NMDIKDINIRNL
+17 MDIKDINIRNL
-29 QSEIIRL
+29 QTENVRL
-36 RNLLADRDVLV
+36 RNLLADRDAHV
-47 KSMEHDKEE
+47 KSIEHEKEE
-56 WTKDARVGY
+56 WTKEARVGY
-65 ISLEDHLSDIED
+65 ISLEEHFSDMEAF
-77 LRKENEAEKSQ
+77 RKENEEEKSR
-88 LRSELDEERR
+88 LRSERDEEHR
-98 LRMAAEARIKELEE
+98 LRMAAESRIKDLEE

-118 EAHKEELANFNEVQE
+118 EAHKEELAKYNEVQE
-133 MAEKAKA
+133 MADKAKA
-140 NEIDMMSIVK
+140 NEIDMMSIVR

-165 FLNSQLDIDDETVR
+165 FLNSQLDIDDETVK
-179 EQGFEAILQSISQD
+179 EQGFEAILQAISQD
-193 ADRELN
+193 ADNELSGKNSTAGDQGHN
-199 GNDDSIDKAQGQ
+199 GSEK
-211 DNTENNDKA
+211 NNEA
-220 PKVKLPTPKKKD
+220 PKVKLPTPKKKDKKD

-245 LKSFGVDASNLPEG
+245 LKSYGVDTSNLPEG
-259 AKAILRRGKKD
+259 AKAIIRKGKKD
-270 EWTIQLFYYSPA
+270 KWTIQLFYYSPA
-282 KVYTKVYKIGRFNV
+282 KVYTKVYEIGRFNV
-296 KGQDPMSSKKP
+296 PKSDPMNSKRP
-307 QSIVE
+307 QTIVE
-312 NNPLMPSF
+312 SNPLMPSF

-335 ENVIRM
+335 ENLLRM

-364 LRVRLEALMLEVMRS
+364 LRVRLEPLMLEVIRS
-379 CSFVQNDET
+379 SGFVQNDET

-448 ADRAPLYVALEKDL
+448 ADRAPLYVTLEKDL

-477 HYLVDAFVSDHRVL
+477 HNFVDAYVSDHRVL
-491 VLIQLINALFLIER
+491 VIIQLINALFLIER
-505 EAKVRNYTPE
+505 EAKVRNYTAE
-515 RRHRFRIDYSASI
+515 KRYRFRLKYSVPI
-528 VGKIMSLLKKIRA
+528 VGKIMRLLRKIKG
-541 EKNKYGALV
+541 EKDKYGALV
-550 MRAVN
+550 MKAVN
-555 YILDDEEAF
+555 YVLDDRKAF
-564 KKFLHDGRIE
+564 KKFLLDGRIE

-582 VFRHIAMGRRCWLN
+582 VFRHIAMGRRNWQN

-645 PCYYT
+645 PCNYT
-650 PGKKQEKKVA
+650 HGRKYEKKVA

>member
-1 MYLTGN
+1 
-7 EYLCIVKVKQ
+7 
-17 NMDIKDINIRNL
+17 MDIKDINIRNL
-29 QSEIIRL
+29 QSEIVRL
-36 RNLLADRDVLV
+36 RNRLADRDAYVQSV
-47 KSMEHDKEE
+47 EQDREE
-56 WTKDARVGY
+56 WTKEARVGY
-65 ISLEDHLSDIED
+65 ISLEDHFSDLED
-77 LRKENEAEKSQ
+77 LRKENEKEKSQ
-88 LRSELDEERR
+88 LRSERDEEHR
-98 LRMAAEARIKELEE
+98 LRMAAEVRIKELEE

-118 EAHKEELANFNEVQE
+118 DAHKEELAKYNEVQE
-133 MAEKAKA
+133 MADKAKA

-179 EQGFEAILQSISQD
+179 EQGFEAIIQAISED
-193 ADRELN
+193 ADKELN
-199 GNDDSIDKAQGQ
+199 GNVDSADKAEEEG
-211 DNTENNDKA
+211 NTENSNKA
-220 PKVKLPTPKKKD
+220 PKLKLPTPKKKDKKD

-335 ENVIRM
+335 ENVIKM
-341 LESMKCHFPQST
+341 LESMKCHIPQST

-364 LRVRLEALMLEVMRS
+364 LRVRLESLMLEVIRS
-379 CSFVQNDET
+379 CGFVQNDET

-395 KSKEDNFKYN
+395 KSLEENFKYN

-437 IFRGS
+437 IFKGS

-448 ADRAPLYVALEKDL
+448 ADRAPLYTAIEKDL
-462 EEYYLQR
+462 VEYSLQR

-477 HYLVDAFVSDHRVL
+477 HNLVDAFVSDHRVL
-491 VLIQLINALFLIER
+491 VLIQLINALFMIER
-505 EAKVRNYTPE
+505 ESKARGHSPGQ
-515 RRHRFRIDYSASI
+515 RQRFRLKYSASI
-528 VGKIMSLLKKIRA
+528 VGKIMSLLKKMKG
-541 EKNKYGALV
+541 EKEKYGALV
-550 MRAVN
+550 MKAIN

-582 VFRHIAMGRRCWLN
+582 VFRHIAMGRRNWLN
-596 SGSHDAA
+596 SGSHEAA

-611 LYESCKMNDID
+611 LFESCKMNGID

-635 NGDDDYRSMI
+635 NGDNDYESMI
-645 PCYYT
+645 PCNYV
-650 PGKKQEKKVA
+650 PAQKQEKKAA

>member
-1 MYLTGN
+1 
-7 EYLCIVKVKQ
+7 
-17 NMDIKDINIRNL
+17 MDIKDINIRNL
-29 QSEIIRL
+29 QMENARL
-36 RNLLADRDVLV
+36 RNLLADRDARA
-47 KSMEHDKEE
+47 KSIELEREE
-56 WTKDARVGY
+56 WSKEARVGY
-65 ISLEDHLSDIED
+65 ISLEEHFSEIES
-77 LRKENEAEKSQ
+77 LRKENSQ
-88 LRSELDEERR
+88 ENSRLQKELDDTKSR
-98 LRMAAEARIKELEE
+98 LSVAESRIKELEDC
-112 AALKSE
+112 AAESE
-118 EAHKEELANFNEVQE
+118 EAHKEELAKFNEVQE
-133 MAEKAKA
+133 MADKAKA

-179 EQGFEAILQSISQD
+179 EQGFEAILQAISQD
-193 ADRELN
+193 ADKELN
-199 GNDDSIDKAQGQ
+199 ANGDSA
-211 DNTENNDKA
+211 DNTQGGGNTEKSDKG
-220 PKVKLPTPKKKD
+220 PKVKLPTSKKKDKKD

-245 LKSFGVDASNLPEG
+245 LKSFGVDTSNLPEG
-259 AKAILRRGKKD
+259 AKAIVRKGKKD
-270 EWTIQLFYYSPA
+270 KWTIQLFYYSPA
-282 KVYTKVYKIGRFNV
+282 KVYTKVYEIGRFNV
-296 KGQDPMSSKKP
+296 PGRDPMNSKRP
-307 QSIVE
+307 QAIVE
-312 NNPLMPSF
+312 SNPLMPSF

-335 ENVIRM
+335 ENVLRM

-364 LRVRLEALMLEVMRS
+364 LRVRLESLMLEVIRT
-379 CSFVQNDET
+379 CGFVQNDET

-395 KSKEDNFKYN
+395 KNKEDDFKYN

-505 EAKVRNYTPE
+505 EAKARNYTPE
-515 RRHRFRIDYSASI
+515 RRHRFRLEYSASI

-541 EKNKYGALV
+541 EKDKYGALV

-555 YILDDEEAF
+555 YILDDEDAF
-564 KKFLHDGRIE
+564 KK
-574 MHNNAVES
+574 
-582 VFRHIAMGRRCWLN
+582 
-596 SGSHDAA
+596 
-603 QNIAFMYS
+603 
-611 LYESCKMNDID
+611 
-622 FGEYVEDILTRMM
+622 
-635 NGDDDYRSMI
+635 
-645 PCYYT
+645 
-650 PGKKQEKKVA
+650 

>member
-1 MYLTGN
+1 
-7 EYLCIVKVKQ
+7 
-17 NMDIKDINIRNL
+17 MDIKDINIRNL
-29 QSEIIRL
+29 QTEVIRL
-36 RNLLADRDVLV
+36 RNLLADRDALV
-47 KSMEHDKEE
+47 KSMEHDREE
-56 WTKDARVGY
+56 WTNEARAGY
-65 ISLEDHLSDIED
+65 ISLEEHFSEIES
-77 LRKENEAEKSQ
+77 LRKDNSLENSRLQK
-88 LRSELDEERR
+88 ELDETKSR
-98 LRMAAEARIKELEE
+98 LSVAEVRIKELEE

-118 EAHKEELANFNEVQE
+118 ETHKKELSKYNEVQE
-133 MAEKAKA
+133 MANKAKA
-140 NEIDMMSIVK
+140 NEIDMMSIVR

-165 FLNSQLDIDDETVR
+165 FLNSQLDIDDEAVK
-179 EQGFEAILQSISQD
+179 EQGFEAILQTISQD
-193 ADRELN
+193 ADNELSGKN
-199 GNDDSIDKAQGQ
+199 STASDQ
-211 DNTENNDKA
+211 ENNGSEKKDESQ
-220 PKVKLPTPKKKD
+220 KVKLPTPRKKVKKD

-245 LKSFGVDASNLPEG
+245 LKTYGVDTSNLPEG
-259 AKAILRRGKKD
+259 AKAIIRKGKKD
-270 EWTIQLFYYSPA
+270 KWTIQLFYYSPA
-282 KVYTKVYKIGRFNV
+282 KVYTKVYEIGRFNV
-296 KGQDPMSSKKP
+296 PKSDPMNSKRP
-307 QSIVE
+307 QAIVE
-312 NNPLMPSF
+312 SNPLMPSF

-335 ENVIRM
+335 ENLLMM

-353 LNKYIHQIMDY
+353 LNKYIHQIMAY
-364 LRVRLEALMLEVMRS
+364 LRVRLESLMLEVIRS
-379 CSFVQNDET
+379 CGFVQNDET

-448 ADRAPLYVALEKDL
+448 ADRAPLYVTLEKDL

-505 EAKVRNYTPE
+505 EAKARNYTAE
-515 RRHRFRIDYSASI
+515 KRYRFRLKYSASI
-528 VGKIMSLLKKIRA
+528 VGKIMSLLKKMRA
-541 EKNKYGALV
+541 EKDKYGALV

-582 VFRHIAMGRRCWLN
+582 AFRHIAMGRRNWLN
-596 SGSHDAA
+596 SGSHNAA

-635 NGDDDYRSMI
+635 NGDDDYRSMV
-645 PCYYT
+645 PCNYT
-650 PGKKQEKKVA
+650 HGKKYEKKVA

>member
-1 MYLTGN
+1 
-7 EYLCIVKVKQ
+7 
-17 NMDIKDINIRNL
+17 MDIKDINIRNL
-29 QSEIIRL
+29 QMENIRL
-36 RNLLADRDVLV
+36 RNLLAERDALV
-47 KSMEHDKEE
+47 KSIGHDKEAWARE
-56 WTKDARVGY
+56 ARVGY
-65 ISLEDHLSDIED
+65 VSLDEHFAEMGE
-77 LRKENEAEKSQ
+77 LRKEKDQRIAVVT
-88 LRSELDEERR
+88 SERDEEHR
-98 LRMAAEARIKELEE
+98 LRLEAEARIHELEE
-112 AALKSE
+112 TAANSE
-118 EAHKEELANFNEVQE
+118 ETHKEELAKFSEVQD
-133 MAEKAKA
+133 MAEKARA
-140 NEIDMMSIVK
+140 NEIDMMSIVR

-165 FLNSQLDIDDETVR
+165 FLNSQLDIDDETVK
-179 EQGFEAILQSISQD
+179 EQGFEAILQAISQD
-193 ADRELN
+193 ADNELN
-199 GNDDSIDKAQGQ
+199 GIKDNADTEGQ
-211 DNTENNDKA
+211 DKNDVNNET

-232 KKPRG
+232 KKAGKPRG

-245 LKSFGVDASNLPEG
+245 LKSFGVDTSNLPEG
-259 AKAILRRGKKD
+259 AKAIVRKGKKD

-282 KVYTKVYKIGRFNV
+282 RVYTKVYRIGRFNV
-296 KGQDPMSSKKP
+296 PKSDPMNSKKP

-312 NNPLMPSF
+312 SNPLMPSF

-341 LESMKCHFPQST
+341 IESMKCHFPQST

-364 LRVRLEALMLEVMRS
+364 LRVRLESLMLEVIRS
-379 CSFVQNDET
+379 CGFVQNDET

-395 KSKEDNFKYN
+395 KSRDDNFKYN

-437 IFRGS
+437 IFKDS

-491 VLIQLINALFLIER
+491 VLIQLVNALFLIER
-505 EAKVRNYTPE
+505 EAKARNYTPE
-515 RRHRFRIDYSASI
+515 RRHRFRLDYSASI
-528 VGKIMSLLKKIRA
+528 VGKIMSLLKKMRA
-541 EKNKYGALV
+541 EKEKYGALV

>member
-1 MYLTGN
+1 
-7 EYLCIVKVKQ
+7 
-17 NMDIKDINIRNL
+17 MDIKDINIRNL
-29 QSEIIRL
+29 QMENTRL
-36 RNLLADRDVLV
+36 RNLLADRDAHV
-47 KSMEHDKEE
+47 KSIELEREE
-56 WTKDARVGY
+56 WSKEARVGY
-65 ISLEDHLSDIED
+65 ISLEEHFSEIES
-77 LRKENEAEKSQ
+77 LRKENSQ
-88 LRSELDEERR
+88 ENSRLQKELDDTKSR
-98 LRMAAEARIKELEE
+98 LSVAESRIKELEDNV
-112 AALKSE
+112 AKIE
-118 EAHKEELANFNEVQE
+118 ETHKEELAKFNEVQE
-133 MAEKAKA
+133 MADKAKA

-179 EQGFEAILQSISQD
+179 EQGFEAILQAISQD
-193 ADRELN
+193 ADNELSGKN
-199 GNDDSIDKAQGQ
+199 SIAGDQVHEGSEKK
-211 DNTENNDKA
+211 DEA
-220 PKVKLPTPKKKD
+220 PKVKLPTPKKKDKRD

-245 LKSFGVDASNLPEG
+245 LKSFGVDTSNLPEG
-259 AKAILRRGKKD
+259 AKAIVRKGKKD

-282 KVYTKVYKIGRFNV
+282 KVYTKTYKIGRFNV
-296 KGQDPMSSKKP
+296 KGQDPMNSKRP
-307 QSIVE
+307 QTIVE

-364 LRVRLEALMLEVMRS
+364 LRVRLEALMLEVIRS
-379 CSFVQNDET
+379 CGFVQNDET

-395 KSKEDNFKYN
+395 KSLEEKFKYN

-410 AALSLEKKLVVML
+410 AALSLEKKVVVML

-505 EAKVRNYTPE
+505 EAKARNYTPE
-515 RRHRFRIDYSASI
+515 RRYRFRVDYSASI

-541 EKNKYGALV
+541 EKDKYGALV

-555 YILDDEEAF
+555 YILDDEKAF

-645 PCYYT
+645 PCNYT
-650 PGKKQEKKVA
+650 LGKKQEKRVA

>member
-1 MYLTGN
+1 
-7 EYLCIVKVKQ
+7 
-17 NMDIKDINIRNL
+17 MDIKDINIRNL
-29 QSEIIRL
+29 QAEIIRL
-36 RNLLADRDVLV
+36 RNRLADRDAFV
-47 KSMEHDKEE
+47 KSIEQDRAE

-65 ISLEDHLSDIED
+65 ISLEDHLSDMED
-77 LRKENEAEKSQ
+77 IRKEHEEEKSR
-88 LRSELDEERR
+88 LRSERDEEHR
-98 LRMAAEARIKELEE
+98 LRMAAEARVKELEE
-112 AALKSE
+112 AAVKSE
-118 EAHKEELANFNEVQE
+118 EAHKEELSKFNEVQD
-133 MAEKAKA
+133 MADKAKA
-140 NEIDMMSIVK
+140 NEIDMMSIVR
-150 VIQNRLFNHNSDRMR
+150 VIQNRLFNHNSDRMK
-165 FLNSQLDIDDETVR
+165 FLNSQLDIDDETVK
-179 EQGFEAILQSISQD
+179 EQGFEAILQAISQD
-193 ADRELN
+193 ADKELF
-199 GNDDSIDKAQGQ
+199 GGSDDADSPKGDASSDKK
-211 DNTENNDKA
+211 NEA

-232 KKPRG
+232 KKESKPRS

-245 LKSFGVDASNLPEG
+245 LKSFGVDTSNLPEG
-259 AKAILRRGKKD
+259 AKAIVRKGKKD

-282 KVYTKVYKIGRFNV
+282 RVYTKVYRIGRFNV
-296 KGQDPMSSKKP
+296 PKSDPKNSKKP
-307 QSIVE
+307 QTIVE

-603 QNIAFMYS
+603 TNIAFMYS

>member
-1 MYLTGN
+1 
-7 EYLCIVKVKQ
+7 
-17 NMDIKDINIRNL
+17 MDIKDINIRNL
-29 QSEIIRL
+29 QAENVRL
-36 RNLLADRDVLV
+36 RNLLAGRDALV
-47 KSMEHDKEE
+47 KSMEQDKEE

-65 ISLEDHLSDIED
+65 ISLEEHLAEMAN
-77 LRKENEAEKSQ
+77 LRKEKDERIANVTAKC
-88 LRSELDEERR
+88 DEERR
-98 LRMAAEARIKELEE
+98 LRILAEVKVKELED
-112 AALKSE
+112 AAVKNE
-118 EAHKEELANFNEVQE
+118 ETHKEELAKFSEVQE
-133 MAEKAKA
+133 MADKAKA
-140 NEIDMMSIVK
+140 NEIDMMSIVR

-165 FLNSQLDIDDETVR
+165 FLNSQLDIDDETVK
-179 EQGFEAILQSISQD
+179 EQGFEAILQAISQD
-193 ADRELN
+193 ADNELS
-199 GNDDSIDKAQGQ
+199 GKNDTASGQGQ
-211 DNTENNDKA
+211 DDSGKTDEA
-220 PKVKLPTPKKKD
+220 SKVKLPTPKKKD
-232 KKPRG
+232 KKDKKPHG

-245 LKSFGVDASNLPEG
+245 LKSFGVDTSNLPDG
-259 AKAILRRGKKD
+259 AKAIVRKGKKD
-270 EWTIQLFYYSPA
+270 EWTIQLFYYRPA

-296 KGQDPMSSKKP
+296 KGQDPMNSKKP
-307 QSIVE
+307 QTIVE

-364 LRVRLEALMLEVMRS
+364 LRVRLESLMLEVIRS
-379 CSFVQNDET
+379 CGFVQNDET

-395 KSKEDNFKYN
+395 KSKEDDFKYN

-423 YKEGSRSHEIPEEK
+423 YTEGSRSHEIPEEK
-437 IFRGS
+437 IFKGS
-442 LIECFT
+442 MIECFT

-462 EEYYLQR
+462 EEYFLQR

-505 EAKVRNYTPE
+505 ESKSRNQTPE
-515 RRHRFRIDYSASI
+515 QRHRFRLRYSTSI

-541 EKNKYGALV
+541 EKDKYGALV

-574 MHNNAVES
+574 MHNNVVES
-582 VFRHIAMGRRCWLN
+582 VFRHIAMGRRNWLN

-603 QNIAFMYS
+603 TNIAFMYS

-635 NGDDDYRSMI
+635 NGDDDYMSMI

-650 PGKKQEKKVA
+650 PGKKQEKKAA

>member
-1 MYLTGN
+1 
-7 EYLCIVKVKQ
+7 
-17 NMDIKDINIRNL
+17 MDIKDINIRNL
-29 QSEIIRL
+29 QSEIVRL
-36 RNLLADRDVLV
+36 RNRLADRDAYVQSV
-47 KSMEHDKEE
+47 EQDREE
-56 WTKDARVGY
+56 WTKEARVGY
-65 ISLEDHLSDIED
+65 ISLEDHFSDLED
-77 LRKENEAEKSQ
+77 LRKENEKEKSQ
-88 LRSELDEERR
+88 LRSERDEEHR
-98 LRMAAEARIKELEE
+98 LRMAAEVRIKELEE

-118 EAHKEELANFNEVQE
+118 DAHKEELAKYNEVQE
-133 MAEKAKA
+133 MADKAKA

-150 VIQNRLFNHNSDRMR
+150 VIQNRLFNHNNDRMR

-179 EQGFEAILQSISQD
+179 EQGFEAIIQAISED
-193 ADRELN
+193 ADKELN
-199 GNDDSIDKAQGQ
+199 GNVGSADKAEGEG
-211 DNTENNDKA
+211 NTENSNKA
-220 PKVKLPTPKKKD
+220 PKFKLPTPKKKDKKD

-410 AALSLEKKLVVML
+410 AALSLEKILVVML

-437 IFRGS
+437 IFKGS
-442 LIECFT
+442 LIEYFT
-448 ADRAPLYVALEKDL
+448 ADRAPL
-462 EEYYLQR
+462 
-469 QACWQHAR
+469 
-477 HYLVDAFVSDHRVL
+477 
-491 VLIQLINALFLIER
+491 
-505 EAKVRNYTPE
+505 
-515 RRHRFRIDYSASI
+515 
-528 VGKIMSLLKKIRA
+528 
-541 EKNKYGALV
+541 
-550 MRAVN
+550 
-555 YILDDEEAF
+555 
-564 KKFLHDGRIE
+564 
-574 MHNNAVES
+574 
-582 VFRHIAMGRRCWLN
+582 
-596 SGSHDAA
+596 
-603 QNIAFMYS
+603 
-611 LYESCKMNDID
+611 
-622 FGEYVEDILTRMM
+622 
-635 NGDDDYRSMI
+635 
-645 PCYYT
+645 
-650 PGKKQEKKVA
+650 